1 MTTTLEQL
9 RREVKAAWK
18 QACAADGIDPEAKF
32 VVFTNT
38 TEAAAY
44 NELMGIYL
52 RKRRLAAFHASPKA
66 KRLMATITGE
76 VR

>member
-1 MTTTLEQL
+1 MRTTLKQL
-9 RREVKAAWK
+9 QAEVKAAWLK
-18 QACAADGIDPEAKF
+18 ACEADKIDPSSSF

-44 NELMGIYL
+44 NELMGMYL
-52 RKRRLAAFHASPKA
+52 RARRIAARA
-66 KRLMATITGE
+66 